1 MIKNKTKSTLV
12 QLWSVSCPSL
22 VHLWSLSGLTLV
34 HSLIFFGPTLGRPN
48 FFVRAN
54 VWSIHVLFF
63 GPTICPLIFCL
74 RFGPTLVLSRAGTGL
89 ARASLAGQELAQGW
103 PKLTQGWSGAGQSW
117 PKRGTAQGW
126 PKLAQG
132 WPRANGLFKS
142 LQRTW
147 RTFKDFKRPW
157 KVLRGI

>member
-1 MIKNKTKSTLV
+1 LV
-12 QLWSVSCPSL
+12 RQLSVIGPSL
-22 VHLWSLSGLTLV
+22 VPLRSNFGPLIDFFWSNVGPSI
-34 HSLIFFGPTLGRPN
+34 IFF
-48 FFVRAN
+48 FRAN

-142 LQRTW
+142 LQR
-147 RTFKDFKRPW
+147 P
-157 KVLRGI
+157 

>member
-1 MIKNKTKSTLV
+1 MV
-12 QLWSVSCPSL
+12 RQLSVIGPSL
-22 VHLWSLSGLTLV
+22 VPLRSNFGPLIDFFWSNVGPSIIFFFRANVWSIHVL
-34 HSLIFFGPTLGRPN
+34 FFGPTLGLPY
-48 FFVRAN
+48 FFFRAN

-142 LQRTW
+142 LQRT
-147 RTFKDFKRPW
+147 
-157 KVLRGI
+157 